1 MLEDGGDV
9 KRPGSNVARY
19 TRFVGK
25 KRAQIVNLAIV
36 RIKEEQDFIDNTLIK
51 YVEVLHDL
59 DLIEG
64 RFYSQIKYG
73 TDDESIICMIK
84 NGLSLSSATL
94 LMKKYREYLQIDI
107 QTSTVVYEENL
118 ISEMKKGKENQ
129 IQIYEVESCM

>member
-1 MLEDGGDV
+1 M
-9 KRPGSNVARY
+9 K
-19 TRFVGK
+19 F
-25 KRAQIVNLAIV
+25 NLAIV

-64 RFYSQIKYG
+64 RFKYG

-94 LMKKYREYLQIDI
+94 LMKKYKEYLQIDI
-107 QTSTVVYEENL
+107 QTSTVVYEQNL
-118 ISEMKKGKENQ
+118 IAEMKKGKENQ